1 MFVLRRI
8 TSEHNRSN
16 TVLGESYNT
25 VMEVENPKEF
35 AKTLIAMKWD
45 VKPDE
50 CYGFIIYNS
59 GSSIMPLY
67 KKSTYFVM
75 LSDGKTFDNLTFK

>member
-8 TSEHNRSN
+8 TSENNTSN
-16 TVLGESYNT
+16 TVLGNSYNT
-25 VMEVENPKEF
+25 VFEESNEKEF
-35 AKTLIAMKWD
+35 AKTLTAMKWSE
-45 VKPDE
+45 KPIE
-50 CYGFIIYNS
+50 VYGFVIYED
-59 GSSIMPLY
+59 GSKIMPLY